1 MTSDADF
8 VDAPLVLVADD
19 DPTHRVVVQEVLQQ
33 SGFRVLT
40 VPNGQVALDVFA
52 QAQPDILLLD
62 IDMPIVDGFTVCE
75 RIRAKETDWETPIL
89 MVTGFEDKASVER
102 AYDIGATDFISKP
115 IAWPV
120 LPHRLRYIIRTNAA
134 MNDLKGLIRAVPDL
148 IFVVNAG
155 GEVQRL
161 VSDPNGEHIQKIK
174 ALTTASKAELY
185 PCENDDNARAA
196 IGRAMELGEPQVYES
211 TLEGLDIDLETRF
224 VARDEG
230 SVLAI
235 VRDITERK
243 KAENR
248 IHDLAFYDEL
258 TMLPNRR
265 LFEDYLDQSI
275 EYASSDGQRFAI
287 LFIDLDRFKRINDTL
302 GHSIGDEL
310 LKSVANR
317 LEECVRSTDCC
328 RQLASSAGPDKRLAR
343 FGGDE
348 FVLKLHGVES
358 EEEVA
363 EVASRIVSVL
373 TPPFNCD
380 GHQFVITPSIG
391 IALYPEDGRSS
402 EELVMNADSAMYRAK
417 SSGRNNYKFF
427 SETMRTKSLHR
438 LDLENEIRRATEDQL
453 FELYYQPK
461 VDIDSWT
468 IVGAEALLRWSH
480 PERGNISPAEF
491 IPIAEETGMITAI
504 QQWVLREACKELS
517 SWSSMRPQPLTI
529 SVNISS
535 HHFHGGTIVD
545 DVRETVSESRIDP
558 RDLEL
563 EITESV
569 LLLDTN
575 STVKSLRSLKAIGVA
590 LSIDDFGTG
599 YSSLSYLSR
608 LPIDTLKIDRSFVEN
623 LHRQKD
629 DAAICAAIIAIAN
642 RLGLHVVAEG
652 VEVEEQLEFLKR
664 HGCRQIQGFLYSKAI
679 PAREFRKLISDSSDL
694 ATGS

>member
-1 MTSDADF
+1 MTSDANL

-19 DPTHRVVVQEVLQQ
+19 DPTHRMVVQEVLQQ
-33 SGFRVLT
+33 SGFRVLA
-40 VPNGQVALDVFA
+40 VSNGQAALDVFA
-52 QAQPDILLLD
+52 QAQPDVLLLD

-75 RIRAKETDWETPIL
+75 RIRRMETDRETPIL
-89 MVTGFEDKASVER
+89 VVTGLEDKESVER
-102 AYDIGATDFISKP
+102 AYELGATDFISKP

-120 LPHRLRYIIRTNAA
+120 LPHRLRYVIRANTAF
-134 MNDLKGLIRAVPDL
+134 NDLKGLIRAVPDL
-148 IFVVNAG
+148 IYVVNAD
-155 GEVQRL
+155 GEVQER
-161 VSDPNGEHIQKIK
+161 VNKPDTEHTQQLK
-174 ALTTASKAELY
+174 AITTASQIDFY
-185 PCENDDNARAA
+185 PCENDDAAKAA
-196 IGRAMELGEPQVYES
+196 IRKAIELGEPQVYER
-211 TLEGLDIDLETRF
+211 TLEALDIDLETRF
-224 VARDEG
+224 IARGEG

-258 TMLPNRR
+258 TTLPNRR
-265 LFEDYLDQSI
+265 LFSDYLEKSI
-275 EYASSDGQRFAI
+275 KYASGNDERFAI
-287 LFIDLDRFKRINDTL
+287 IFIDLDQFKRINDTL
-302 GHSIGDEL
+302 GHSFGDDL

-328 RQLASSAGPDKRLAR
+328 KQLASAAGPDVRLAR

-348 FVLKLHGVES
+348 FIMKLHGVES
-358 EEEVA
+358 EEQA
-363 EVASRIVSVL
+363 ATVASRIISAL
-373 TPPFNCD
+373 TPPFSCD

-391 IALYPEDGRSS
+391 VALYPQDGRSS

-438 LDLENEIRRATEDQL
+438 LDLENEIRRAIEDKQ
-453 FELYYQPK
+453 FEIYYQPK

-468 IVGAEALLRWSH
+468 IVGAEALLRWPH
-480 PERGNISPAEF
+480 PERGNISPTEF

-504 QQWVLREACKELS
+504 QQWVLREACKELR
-517 SWSSMRPQPLTI
+517 SWSSMRPQPLTV

-535 HHFHGGTIVD
+535 HHFHGGTLVD
-545 DVRETVSESRIDP
+545 DVRAAVSEAGIDP
-558 RDLEL
+558 RDLDL

-569 LLLDTN
+569 LLQDID
-575 STVKSLRSLKAIGVA
+575 STVKSLRILKEAGVA

-599 YSSLSYLSR
+599 YSSLSYLNR

-623 LHRQKD
+623 MHRRQD
-629 DAAICAAIIAIAN
+629 DAAICSAIMAMAN
-642 RLGLHVVAEG
+642 RLGLKVVAEG

-664 HGCRQIQGFLYSKAI
+664 HGCGQIQGFLFSKAV
-679 PAREFRKLISDSSDL
+679 PAREFRQLISKSSDL
-694 ATGS
+694 AIGS

>member
-19 DPTHRVVVQEVLQQ
+19 DPTHRVVLQEVLQQ

-120 LPHRLRYIIRTNAA
+120 LPHRLRYIIRTNTA

-224 VARDEG
+224 IARDEC

-328 RQLASSAGPDKRLAR
+328 RQLASAAGPDKRLAR

-363 EVASRIVSVL
+363 KVASRIVSVL

-517 SWSSMRPQPLTI
+517 SWSSIRPQPLTI

-558 RDLEL
+558 RNLEL